1 MGVKALVRTLC
12 GPVGIEIYLCHLF
25 NKKYGYAVIDILLA
39 YIKKQNKKKIILDC
53 PNNEISS

>member
-39 YIKKQNKKKIILDC
+39 YIKKQNKKKLY
-53 PNNEISS
+53 